1 MWHPQHADGI
11 GGLQVGSVRH
21 GGALGALLALAVLV
35 AGCGPSTTEPSD
47 PLRVGADSRDG
58 SLETWPARGA
68 LAGDPQ
74 ATAAVTRAV
83 ARWRS
88 PVDDRVHISSSG
100 ILWLGQLDG
109 GPIAVVAADVPGD
122 AASWLLQL
130 SGRGAEFE
138 VTEALDYSDPGY
150 LIYSDVL
157 PLSVPQG
164 RRYLTSTRVERLL
177 GPDGKPLVVTD
188 GVSAPV
194 QVPRCGAVPVTA
206 RLRNTESLPQGRAND
221 RLVDLGT
228 GIDGPRYP
236 LVVDESGSGASAL
249 TGLDTCVLAA
259 ATGPFGSVPRR
270 IHDRDHLGSVPTSW
284 PADRV
289 AARPL
294 GQVRIGSEKA
304 GKLEQ
309 LSWHTDAGV
318 MNAVVLRP
326 AQGAPVVSEA
336 DRVNPLQAYEL
347 PTPGKTLVVL
357 TWRANSETSLALPP
371 GVVRLVDRPGLAVVE
386 EPAIRQT
393 FTLNTADKSYQRQMG
408 GQ

>member
-1 MWHPQHADGI
+1 M
-11 GGLQVGSVRH
+11 GSVRH
-21 GGALGALLALAVLV
+21 GGVLGALLALAVLV

-58 SLETWPARGA
+58 SLETWPARGG

-83 ARWRS
+83 AHWRS
-88 PVDDRVHISSSG
+88 PVDDRVHLSSSG

-122 AASWLLQL
+122 AGSWLLQL

-157 PLSVPQG
+157 PLTVPQG

-177 GPDGKPLVVTD
+177 GPDGKPLAVTD

-194 QVPRCGAVPVTA
+194 EVPRCGAVPITA
-206 RLRNTESLPQGRAND
+206 RLRSTESLPQGRAND

-249 TGLDTCVLAA
+249 DGLDTCVLAA
-259 ATGPFGSVPRR
+259 ATGPFGSIPRR
-270 IHDRDHLGSVPTSW
+270 VHDRDHLGSVPTSW

-294 GQVRIGSEKA
+294 GQVRIGDEKA

-357 TWRANSETSLALPP
+357 VWRANSETSLALPP

-386 EPAIRQT
+386 EPADPET